1 MLGERLQNEG
11 LFSVGPQPFSDG
23 FAPSGM
29 GGERHVEVIHG
40 VFAHSLPLVGM
51 SVGQA
56 RCELQERMHIDPD
69 AVPVLDGEEVDE
81 STVLGEGQVL
91 NFVKRAGEKG
101 GGARPP
107 RTLTKGPTDA

>member
-1 MLGERLQNEG
+1 MLSERTPHES

-23 FAPSGM
+23 FAPAAT

-51 SVGQA
+51 SIGQA
-56 RCELQERMHIDPD
+56 RSELQERMHIDPD
-69 AVPVLDGEEVDE
+69 AVPVLDGQEVDE
-81 STVLGEGQVL
+81 DTVLAEGQVL

-101 GGARPP
+101 
-107 RTLTKGPTDA
+107 RTEHRKGRHHA